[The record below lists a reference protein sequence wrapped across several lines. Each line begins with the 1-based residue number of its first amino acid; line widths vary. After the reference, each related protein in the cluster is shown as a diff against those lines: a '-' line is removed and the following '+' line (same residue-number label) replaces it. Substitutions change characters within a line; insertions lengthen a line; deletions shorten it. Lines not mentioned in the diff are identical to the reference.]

1 MLHDDVFVDDQLI
14 IMMKRIMNDGV
25 VVVVVVVVVGV
36 GVGGGGGGG
45 GGVDGDYDYD
55 DPHNNDDF
63 LELAKKARKRGQE
76 EEIHIPPVIKQ
87 SVSISDYTYQPAM
100 APGLASVYQSIFP
113 LL

>member
-25 VVVVVVVVVGV
+25 VVVGV
-36 GVGGGGGGG
+36 GGGGGGGG